1 MFNYEE
7 RSKRENKI
15 LSDFRE
21 MIHQKINNK
30 KWTVNH
36 NFPFVHLLS
45 SPILHIEFI
54 IIIVIIIIIIVII
67 IIIIIIL
74 LLLLLSLSLLLF

>member
-54 IIIVIIIIIIVII
+54 IIIVIIIIII
-67 IIIIIIL
+67 IIIIL

>member
-1 MFNYEE
+1 
-7 RSKRENKI
+7 
-15 LSDFRE
+15 

-45 SPILHIEFI
+45 SPILQIEY
-54 IIIVIIIIIIVII
+54 IIIIIIIIIIITIIII

-74 LLLLLSLSLLLF
+74 I

>member
-1 MFNYEE
+1 
-7 RSKRENKI
+7 
-15 LSDFRE
+15 

-54 IIIVIIIIIIVII
+54 SISININIIIIIT
-67 IIIIIIL
+67 IIIL
-74 LLLLLSLSLLLF
+74 I

>member
-1 MFNYEE
+1 
-7 RSKRENKI
+7 
-15 LSDFRE
+15 

-36 NFPFVHLLS
+36 NFPFVHPLS
-45 SPILHIEFI
+45 SPIPHIEFI
-54 IIIVIIIIIIVII
+54 IIIIIIIIITIII

-74 LLLLLSLSLLLF
+74 I

>member
-1 MFNYEE
+1 
-7 RSKRENKI
+7 
-15 LSDFRE
+15 

-45 SPILHIEFI
+45 SPIRHTEFI
-54 IIIVIIIIIIVII
+54 II

-74 LLLLLSLSLLLF
+74 IYLWQQTAKIVQRTGLQFS

>member
-1 MFNYEE
+1 
-7 RSKRENKI
+7 
-15 LSDFRE
+15 

-36 NFPFVHLLS
+36 NFPFVNLLS
-45 SPILHIEFI
+45 SPILHIECI
-54 IIIVIIIIIIVII
+54 IISSSIIII

-74 LLLLLSLSLLLF
+74 I

>member
-54 IIIVIIIIIIVII
+54 IIII

-74 LLLLLSLSLLLF
+74 I

>member
-1 MFNYEE
+1 
-7 RSKRENKI
+7 
-15 LSDFRE
+15 

-54 IIIVIIIIIIVII
+54 IIIIIIIIVII
-67 IIIIIIL
+67 LFYFIL
-74 LLLLLSLSLLLF
+74 TMTTNS